1 MSKLRLPLLAQ
12 DTQQDRLD
20 MTFLALSNRIRRE
33 ILSIIRSREISVKDL
48 YSILLERNLLI
59 KETDSSKI
67 SMQAV
72 VKHLKVL
79 EKAGL
84 ITRSIDAQKRPSKL
98 EASPLKEAQEWLN
111 EYREFWNQSFD
122 KLESLMDELQQ

>member
-1 MSKLRLPLLAQ
+1 MLAQ

-20 MTFLALSNRIRRE
+20 KTFLALSNRIRRE

>member
-1 MSKLRLPLLAQ
+1 MLAQ

-20 MTFLALSNRIRRE
+20 KTFLALSNRIRRE

-59 KETDSSKI
+59 KETDSSRI

>member
-33 ILSIIRSREISVKDL
+33 ILYIIRSREISVKDL